1 MKLAQLFAIAALLN
15 TDLEGVNAIR
25 RHHHHH
31 SHHAR
36 PRFVQVD
43 KNEDI
48 LQKDPKWE
56 EMQKKKVA
64 IKDAIEEETTP
75 KELTEEEEKEKLDK
89 EITGLAKEGE
99 KVAAQTKL
107 KDAKKSLKALELEE
121 KQTGQPQA
129 QKKAE
134 LTKLSAK
141 YEEDL
146 GKVSAS
152 ISEDEAKSEEVKEK
166 SQKVKDLEASLKDV
180 EEKQAKE
187 AGALEKVRAKIQA
200 IVEPPKPAEPDPV
213 SHPMPKPD
221 LTAFQANLA
230 KIQRRGREKEAEIEA
245 RKAAVKAIPPN
256 PVVAAAEA
264 AQEEH
269 EKLEKAKFAAEKAA
283 EEAAEEA
290 AAARAKAV
298 AVAKA
303 ERAATIKGNDEL
315 WVANMPP
322 EVLNSFVQTK
332 VNEIRH
338 QLAEVESREDSD
350 SDSSDS
356 DSDDE

>member
-56 EMQKKKVA
+56 EMQDKKAA

-152 ISEDEAKSEEVKEK
+152 ISEDEAKSEEVKAK
-166 SQKVKDLEASLKDV
+166 SQK
-180 EEKQAKE
+180 EEE
-187 AGALEKVRAKIQA
+187 
-200 IVEPPKPAEPDPV
+200 
-213 SHPMPKPD
+213 
-221 LTAFQANLA
+221 
-230 KIQRRGREKEAEIEA
+230 EKEAEIEA

-290 AAARAKAV
+290 AAARAKAL

-303 ERAATIKGNDEL
+303 ERDATIKGNDEL

-322 EVLNSFVQTK
+322 EVLSSFVQTK

-350 SDSSDS
+350 SESSDS

>member
-56 EMQKKKVA
+56 EMQDKKAA

-152 ISEDEAKSEEVKEK
+152 ISEDEAK
-166 SQKVKDLEASLKDV
+166 
-180 EEKQAKE
+180 
-187 AGALEKVRAKIQA
+187 IQA

-230 KIQRRGREKEAEIEA
+230 KIQKEEEEKEAEIEA

-332 VNEIRH
+332 VNQIRH

>member
-1 MKLAQLFAIAALLN
+1 MKLAQILAVAALLN
-15 TDLEGVNAIR
+15 TDMQGVSAIR

-31 SHHAR
+31 RHLHR

-48 LQKDPKWE
+48 LQKDPKWKE
-56 EMQKKKVA
+56 LQEKKVA

-99 KVAAQTKL
+99 KVAAETKL

-134 LTKLSAK
+134 LTKLSKK
-141 YEEDL
+141 YEDDL
-146 GKVSAS
+146 GKATADLA
-152 ISEDEAKSEEVKEK
+152 EAEAKDEPKKEK

-187 AGALEKVRAKIQA
+187 TASLEKVRAKLQNMI
-200 IVEPPKPAEPDPV
+200 EPPKAPEPDPV
-213 SHPMPKPD
+213 SHPLPKPD
-221 LTAFQANLA
+221 LTAFQANLK
-230 KIQRRGREKEAEIEA
+230 KIQEEEEKKEEEIEA

-256 PVVAAAEA
+256 PVVKAAEEAQA
-264 AQEEH
+264 AH
-269 EKLEKAKFAAEKAA
+269 EAEMKAKFAAEKAA
-283 EEAAEEA
+283 EEAAEKEA
-290 AAARAKAV
+290 AAKAKAL
-298 AVAKA
+298 AAAKA

-332 VNEIRH
+332 VNEIRE
-338 QLAEVESREDSD
+338 QLAQVEAREDSD

-356 DSDDE
+356 DSEDE

>member
-1 MKLAQLFAIAALLN
+1 MKLAQLLAVAALLN
-15 TDLEGVNAIR
+15 TDMQGVSAIR

-31 SHHAR
+31 HR

-48 LQKDPKWE
+48 LQKDPKWK
-56 EMQKKKVA
+56 EMQEKKTA
-64 IKDAIEEETTP
+64 IKDAIEEEVTP

-89 EITGLAKEGE
+89 EINGLAKEGE
-99 KVAAQTKL
+99 KVAAATKL
-107 KDAKKSLKALELEE
+107 KDAKKSLKSLELEE

-134 LTKLSAK
+134 LTKLSK
-141 YEEDL
+141 QYEEDL

-152 ISEDEAKSEEVKEK
+152 LGEDEAKNEETKEK
-166 SQKVKDLEASLKDV
+166 SQKVKDLEASLKDI
-180 EEKQAKE
+180 EDKQTAE
-187 AGALEKVRAKIQA
+187 TGALEKVRAKIIA
-200 IVEPPKPAEPDPV
+200 IVDEPKPADPDPV
-213 SHPMPKPD
+213 SHPKPKPD
-221 LTAFQANLA
+221 MSKFQANLK
-230 KIQRRGREKEAEIEA
+230 KIEEEEEKKEAEIEA

-256 PVVAAAEA
+256 PVVAAAEK

-269 EKLEKAKFAAEKAA
+269 EAAMKAQFAAEKAA
-283 EEAAEEA
+283 EEKAEVEA
-290 AAARAKAV
+290 AAKAKAL
-298 AVAKA
+298 AAAKA

-322 EVLNSFVQTK
+322 EVVGSFVQTK

-338 QLAEVESREDSD
+338 QLAQIEAREDSD

>member
-48 LQKDPKWE
+48 LQKDPKWQ

-187 AGALEKVRAKIQA
+187 AGALDKVRAKIQA

-213 SHPMPKPD
+213 SHPKPD

-230 KIQRRGREKEAEIEA
+230 KIQKEEEEKEAEIEA

-338 QLAEVESREDSD
+338 QLAEVESREDP
-350 SDSSDS
+350 
-356 DSDDE
+356 

>member
-15 TDLEGVNAIR
+15 TDLEGVSAIR

-31 SHHAR
+31 HR

-56 EMQKKKVA
+56 ELQKKKVA

-89 EITGLAKEGE
+89 EINSLAKEGE

-134 LTKLSAK
+134 LKKLAGQYEGDLAK
-141 YEEDL
+141 AA
-146 GKVSAS
+146 GS
-152 ISEDEAKSEEVKEK
+152 IAEDEAKSEETKEK
-166 SQKVKDLEASLKDV
+166 SAKLKDLEASLKDI
-180 EEKQAKE
+180 EEKQSKE
-187 AGALEKVRAKIQA
+187 TGALEKVRQKIIA
-200 IVEPPKPAEPDPV
+200 IVDEPKPAEPDPV
-213 SHPMPKPD
+213 SHPKPKPD
-221 LTAFQANLA
+221 LSKFQANLK
-230 KIQRRGREKEAEIEA
+230 KIEEEEEAKEAEIEA

-264 AQEEH
+264 AQEAH
-269 EKLEKAKFAAEKAA
+269 EAEMKRKFAEEKAA
-283 EEAAEEA
+283 EEAAEAE
-290 AAARAKAV
+290 AKAK
-298 AVAKA
+298 AKALAAAKA

-322 EVLNSFVQTK
+322 EVVNSFVQTK
-332 VNEIRH
+332 VAEIRQ
-338 QLAEVESREDSD
+338 QLAQVEAREDSD